1 MGNFSNKPLI
11 IILGCT
17 GTGKTK
23 YSIRI
28 SNFLKDKGFDS
39 EIVGADARQIY
50 KEVSIGTA
58 KPSCLERNETKHH
71 MVDFLSPHEEYNVSL
86 YANDCLDVLND
97 IYRRNVFPILVGGS
111 GLYIQSLV
119 EGIFDGPSSD
129 SCIRNNL
136 MEDYEKNGADYMHKI
151 LEDIDPDSAKRIHP
165 NDKRRLIR
173 ALEVFQISGHPLSKF
188 QNQNSNPRFENP
200 LYIGLS
206 LSKEDLNFKIEKRVR
221 KMLSSGMVKESEFLV
236 KESLQNSRVFE
247 GLGFTEAF
255 MLSKKEIDYETA
267 VEKICTLHRQY
278 AKRQRTWFDKNPLI
292 NWFDLND
299 FKEDVLVE
307 NLSLL
312 ILEYIDKKNYKELF

>member
-17 GTGKTK
+17 GTGKTEF
-23 YSIRI
+23 SIKVSRY
-28 SNFLKDKGFDS
+28 LKEKGFNL

-58 KPSCLERNETKHH
+58 KPSLRERNQVKHH
-71 MVDFLSPHEEYNVSL
+71 MVDFLSPHDEYNVSL
-86 YANDCLDVLND
+86 YAKHCLDVLND
-97 IYRRNVFPILVGGS
+97 IYNRKVFPVLVGGS

-129 SCIRNNL
+129 SSIRNNL
-136 MEDYEKNGADYMHKI
+136 MEDYEKSGPNYLHEK
-151 LEDIDPDSAKRIHP
+151 LKNIDPDSAKRIHP

-173 ALEVFQISGHPLSKF
+173 ALEVFEISGKPLSTF
-188 QNQNSNPRFENP
+188 QNEDSDPRFKNP

-206 LSKEDLNFKIEKRVR
+206 LPKKDLNFKIETRVR

-236 KESLQNSRVFE
+236 EESLQHSRIFE
-247 GLGFTEAF
+247 GLGFNEAF
-255 MLSKKEIDYETA
+255 MLSRKEIDFETA
-267 VEKICTLHRQY
+267 VEKICVLHRQY

-292 NWFDLND
+292 HWFDISNS
-299 FKEDVLVE
+299 EESVLVE
-307 NLSLL
+307 NLSSL
-312 ILEYIDKKNYKELF
+312 ILGYLDKKNNCKE